1 MKNANK
7 NYLYAGLVSLALSLC
22 LLVWVYSYWNR
33 SYTYGYG
40 DSWISKLAKHTD
52 LHKGHDF
59 DPSNIVPVN
68 VAYDKVLVPCVD
80 KRDTGMVCGSVPI
93 TDRAKLLT
101 FLKMLKERDAYDY
114 ILCDIVFDGFQTGY
128 DEELYSTIASM
139 RDIFVACTDVKKVPE
154 VIRGKTAESAY
165 IARKVGDSFMKY
177 DLILPSGNPNMALKM
192 WEELDGG
199 EVRKRWWGY
208 TSDGKPC
215 VRSFIPTFRYSI
227 YDDIGEAKDV
237 DVPNSVPYPSTMK
250 NLGSDIVDLYN
261 EGYISG
267 KFYDGKVILI
277 GDLTEYDMHTTIS
290 ANQPGSVVIYNA
302 YLALVNGDH
311 VIPLWIYAFILLVLW
326 IDSMFLLRHVF
337 TLKVADWKWLKA
349 IEAFLSKSVD
359 LVGTWNSVKGT
370 ERLKKVALELLR
382 AGVSILMALL
392 TYNSLLILL
401 MICVYYTSG
410 IYINIIFAGTIFSA
424 ISLVINRGN

>member
-1 MKNANK
+1 MKNSK

-40 DSWISKLAKHTD
+40 DNWISKLAKHSD
-52 LHKGHDF
+52 LHQDHDF

-68 VAYDKVLVPCVD
+68 VAYDKVLIPCVNQ
-80 KRDTGMVCGSVPI
+80 RDTSAVCGSVPI

-114 ILCDIVFDGFQTGY
+114 ILCDISFEGFQTEY

-139 RDIFVACTDVKKVPE
+139 RDIFVACGDLDKVPE
-154 VIRGKTAESAY
+154 VIRDKTAESAY
-165 IARKVGDSFMKY
+165 TARKVGDSFMKY
-177 DLILPSGNPNMALKM
+177 DLILPEGNPNLALKM

-208 TSDGKPC
+208 TSDGKLC
-215 VRSFIPTFRYSI
+215 VRSFIPSFRYSI
-227 YDDIGEAKDV
+227 YDDIGKAKNV
-237 DVPNSVPYPSTMK
+237 DVPNSLAYPSTMM
-250 NLGSDIVDLYN
+250 NLGADVVDLYN
-261 EGYISG
+261 EGFISG
-267 KFYDGKVILI
+267 KFYDGKVVLV
-277 GDLTEYDMHTTIS
+277 GDLTENDMHTTIS
-290 ANQPGSVVIYNA
+290 ANQPGPVVVYNA

-311 VIPLWIYAFILLVLW
+311 VIPFWIYALILLVLW
-326 IDSMFLLRHVF
+326 VDSMFLFRHVF

-349 IEAFLSKSVD
+349 TETFLSKSVD
-359 LVGTWNSVKGT
+359 LVATWNSVTGKQ
-370 ERLKKVALELLR
+370 RFKKVSVELFR
-382 AGVSILMALL
+382 AVMSIAMALL

-401 MICVYYTSG
+401 MIFVYYTSG
-410 IYINIIFAGTIFSA
+410 VYVNVIFVGTIISA